1 MEQLR
6 RAKDPEANAELAAKY
21 LALMERLPSIQQV
34 SEESIPH
41 IIPRNLETV
50 FDLMKIYLSL
60 LSEIKVEM
68 GESFPLVEI
77 DKFFTS
83 VVKPNLVQ
91 LYSETPTVFYKC
103 LQIGDSNLKNKFFE
117 ICLQMCKMDAK
128 YLFEVL
134 EYLSSVYQKG
144 DFSNGDTLMVD
155 IRKEEHIGLKNLGCT
170 CYANSMF
177 QQLYHN
183 LEIQKALM
191 SYNPDPSDQ
200 DQLVLYHVSKLFW
213 KLKHTKMSHTF
224 LDEFCRVFTSFD
236 GMPINVRV

>member
-1 MEQLR
+1 
-6 RAKDPEANAELAAKY
+6 
-21 LALMERLPSIQQV
+21 MERLPSIQQV